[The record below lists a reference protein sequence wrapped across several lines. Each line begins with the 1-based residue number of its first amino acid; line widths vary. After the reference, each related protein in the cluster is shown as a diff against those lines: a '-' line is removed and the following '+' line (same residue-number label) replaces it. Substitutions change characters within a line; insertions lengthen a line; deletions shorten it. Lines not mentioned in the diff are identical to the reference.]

1 MTDTNS
7 NKEPSEW
14 AKREIGAL
22 WIRESPNQ
30 KYFSGHFTTQDELGV
45 EQKVKVVIF
54 TNKHKKKD
62 NHPDFRIYRSEP
74 QAAQVAVA
82 AATEEVTEEVNVVE
96 EELI

>member
-1 MTDTNS
+1 MTDTNK
-7 NKEPSEW
+7 NNQENEW
-14 AKREIGAL
+14 SKREIGAL

-62 NHPDFRIYRSEP
+62 NHPDFRIYKSEP
-74 QAAQVAVA
+74 QSAQT
-82 AATEEVTEEVNVVE
+82 ATVEQTTEQNVVE

>member
-1 MTDTNS
+1 MTDTS
-7 NKEPSEW
+7 NTKQESEW
-14 AKREIGAL
+14 SKREIGAL

-74 QAAQVAVA
+74 QTAQVAS
-82 AATEEVTEEVNVVE
+82 ATEEMAVEEVNVVE